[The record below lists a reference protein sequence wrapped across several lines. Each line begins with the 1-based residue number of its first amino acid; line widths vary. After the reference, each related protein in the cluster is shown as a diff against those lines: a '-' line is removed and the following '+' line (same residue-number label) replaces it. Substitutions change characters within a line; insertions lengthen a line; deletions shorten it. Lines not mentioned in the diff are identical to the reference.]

1 MICYRHPGREAYVR
15 CQRCE
20 QIICPECQVEASVG
34 FLCPDCAG
42 GTPDQLAAK
51 RRKQQRLA
59 AGKGQSAVT
68 SALISANVVAY
79 LLQILPGSIFTTLF
93 AFTPYYFW
101 LEPWRAV
108 TSGFLHSPSNPLHL
122 ILNMVSLFIFGRVLE
137 PMLGRLKFTLLYLLS
152 IVGASVAVVWFSNPL
167 AMTLGASGGVFGLMG
182 AYFVILRRLGNRDQQ
197 ILVVIAINLG
207 FGFLMPGV
215 SWQAH
220 IGGLIAG
227 ALVAWVLA
235 GNKFFK
241 QKTQAYLGLLA
252 IFTFLIVLAY
262 AGLEVNV
269 FPQLMVSN

>member
-51 RRKQQRLA
+51 RRKQQRWA

-68 SALISANVVAY
+68 STLIGVNVFVFLAQLLLGWSFTAN
-79 LLQILPGSIFTTLF
+79 F
-93 AFTPYYFW
+93 AFNSSLFW
-101 LEPWRAV
+101 LEPWRAI
-108 TSGFLHSPSNPLHL
+108 TSGFLHSPDNPLHL
-122 ILNMVSLFIFGRVLE
+122 VLNMVSLFVFGRVLE
-137 PMLGRLKFTLLYLLS
+137 PMLGRVRFIALYLLS
-152 IVGASVAVVWFSNPL
+152 TFGASVAVVWFSGVDKW
-167 AMTLGASGGVFGLMG
+167 TLGASGAIFGLMG
-182 AYFVILRRLGNRDQQ
+182 AYFVILRKLGGGDQQ

-207 FGFLMPGV
+207 FGFIVPGV

-252 IFTFLIVLAY
+252 VFTLLVLLAY
-262 AGLEVNV
+262 IGLEANV
-269 FPQLMVSN
+269 FPQLMF

>member
-59 AGKGQSAVT
+59 AGKGQSPVT
-68 SALISANVVAY
+68 SGLISINVVAY

-235 GNKFFK
+235 GNRFFK

>member
-1 MICYRHPGREAYVR
+1 MR

-20 QIICPECQVEASVG
+20 QVICPECQIEASVG
-34 FLCPDCAG
+34 FLCPGCAG
-42 GTPDQLAAK
+42 GTPEQLAAK

-59 AGKGQSAVT
+59 SGQGQSTVT
-68 SALISANVVAY
+68 RTLIGANVLAY
-79 LLQILPGSIFTTLF
+79 LLQVLPGSIVTSLF
-93 AFTPYYFW
+93 AFAPQWFW
-101 LEPWRAV
+101 FEPWRAI
-108 TSGFLHSPSNPLHL
+108 TSGFLHSPTNPLHL
-122 ILNMVSLFIFGRVLE
+122 VLNMASLLIFGRVLE
-137 PMLGRLKFTLLYLLS
+137 PMFGRMRFTILYLLS
-152 IVGASVAVVWFSNPL
+152 IFGGSTAVLWLGGVDKW
-167 AMTLGASGGVFGLMG
+167 TLGASGGIFGLMG
-182 AYFVILRRLGNRDQQ
+182 AYFVILRRLGNNDQQ

-252 IFTFLIVLAY
+252 IFTFLVIVAY
-262 AGLEVNV
+262 LGLEANV
-269 FPQLMVSN
+269 FPQLFPAG